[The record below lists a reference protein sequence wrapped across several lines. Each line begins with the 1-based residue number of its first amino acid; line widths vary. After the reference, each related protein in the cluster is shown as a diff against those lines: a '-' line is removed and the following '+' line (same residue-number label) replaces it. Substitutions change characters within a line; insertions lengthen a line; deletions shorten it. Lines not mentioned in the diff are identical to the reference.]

1 MSDYNIGNIYAE
13 LSVDTTSLE
22 VSKRKAIKELGNLRD
37 EGAKILKEA
46 GGKMTEAM
54 KIRLDEIEKNKSA
67 ILKNINE
74 LNTQIR
80 EKLNPTK
87 AILGQEIESAI
98 MAPLKAF
105 ASSSIETF
113 SQFQQSMQNTFS
125 VMGANANDMQ
135 LLEEAAKKM
144 GETTRFSA
152 SQASQALYSLGS
164 AGQSATEAVNS
175 LQGVLQLAG
184 ATGSDLAYTSETIA
198 STLSQFNLEAGKA
211 SHIADV
217 YAKAI
222 SKSQANMTKLSYSMK
237 YVGPVASG
245 LGISLETTTAALMK
259 LYNTGYGGEQAGTYL
274 KQAFQKLASGTQDL
288 KNKLQELGI
297 SYEEVNPQTRNFA
310 DIINTLKEKN
320 IGVTESIAI
329 FGETAGGAMA
339 KLIEEGGDA
348 IATMEGLLKSS
359 EGAAAEMQNIQNASF
374 ANTKAEL
381 SSAMEAVQITIGSI
395 LEPAMNGLLSGVTE
409 LLKGFNSLPVG
420 IQTFITTMATASTAI
435 VPFLTMPALITKI
448 KDAMKALNTTML
460 HNPIFIAGAVVTAV
474 ASIAY
479 SVYSQVKKSREDM
492 VREAKKGVEDIKEM
506 QRKAQEAGDKGRNI
520 QNLLRQYETL
530 KDKTNKTKEE
540 QEKYNQTLKNL
551 TNLVPNVVTGVSK
564 TGEAFIKNTGVV
576 KRAILEQLRLEKDI
590 NAQRMKAMR
599 YRAMVAKQAE
609 ERILKEQAQ
618 SAEKDKEMEDRFN
631 MFLKLSKKIENSEKN
646 GYKEHKGVWKEL
658 KAFESA
664 TGYEITTEKK
674 WNDATQGYDKVERS
688 YKDAIKAFEE
698 KQKEFLTASKEYY
711 ERVEKNAQELIEVR
725 KTQAELKDLETSN
738 KEIDKILK
746 GKTPKVIKKEKKD
759 IVATY
764 KEKREETLKKIKQ
777 EQKDKRLNI
786 DILEKEEELLMKDLS
801 ELIEMDVSQIKE
813 GVKFSSL
820 DVELQEIYN
829 RIDYIRK
836 IRNTPKTTSQP
847 TPEKKEEEPLK
858 LDFIDK
864 TELEYKE
871 KQRKLKEAL
880 FNIRE
885 LQAEIASREIKK
897 EKTESDIE
905 TITYYQNLIEDLQQK
920 AQSLSAELGQDYV
933 LLGDIDAKIAELD
946 QKDTNSFTSKF
957 KAIQNV
963 KKATIK
969 AIGEAQTAGNI
980 DEKTAEEKIKKI
992 NAVALKATVTVG
1004 AELTKTILSVGNNV
1018 TDIILGAIAKG
1029 EISLGDAFDL
1039 VSQIGG
1045 QIADMIPDP
1054 TAKAIIGAAQMGI
1067 NLIKKIVN
1075 FAENVRKENEEALKK
1090 ALDED
1095 DKKRQERAR
1104 TLAGDTAQFYTKQLA
1119 MAKKG
1124 ANSFDDI
1131 LNEMAN
1137 KTKNNALQDAIKTLG
1152 DVKTKLLKD
1161 VQVEV
1166 QKTEW
1171 YWYQDKYGTWL
1182 LSYGKHTVTEWQK
1195 AKMSVNE
1202 LIIEWKKAIEKG
1214 DGETAKK
1221 IKEALE
1227 DAQKEHFKAKGVNPD
1242 EIENLKNYMQDIEG
1256 AFVDAIKQKDF
1267 GALKDAMR
1275 EKIRDAMLAKLQQSI
1290 IFSKLTPLL
1299 QKLEKA
1305 EANQKNDVMA
1315 EIEREMEKSYKNY
1328 ETHAERFMGTLGLVS
1343 TEIEEHRKAWRGL
1356 KSAITEALSSSLGE
1370 AAYNADWDS
1379 FKKAFASEMKKAII
1393 SSTVANAGFKTKI
1406 DNIIK
1411 DIMKDGKITADEVN
1425 NSIDELQSY
1434 FDQLEGKLEP
1444 LAKITKALEGGVD
1457 VKSEHAG
1464 TIIQQLSGA
1473 DRDFFAEEFRKNF
1486 TTMGDSFKSAMIDLK
1501 EIHQAK
1507 IIVEMATLTVH
1518 DIYINAGSVADLKT
1532 LIAEMIE
1539 EARRAG

>member
-13 LSVDTTSLE
+13 LSMDTTNLE
-22 VSKRKAIKELGNLRD
+22 ASKRKAIKELGKLRD
-37 EGAKILKEA
+37 EGNKILKEA

-54 KIRLDEIEKNKSA
+54 KIRLDEIKKNKNA
-67 ILKNINE
+67 VLKNLDE
-74 LNTQIR
+74 LNTKIR
-80 EKLNPTK
+80 EKINPDK
-87 AILGQEIESAI
+87 AILGQQIESAI

-105 ASSSIETF
+105 ASSSVETF

-125 VMGANANDMQ
+125 VMGASANDMQ

-274 KQAFQKLASGTQDL
+274 KQAFQKLASGTNDL
-288 KNKLQELGI
+288 KTKLQELGI

-339 KLIEEGGDA
+339 KLIEEGGDT

-420 IQTFITTMATASTAI
+420 VQTFITTMATASTAI

-448 KDAMKALNTTML
+448 DGAMKMLNATML

-492 VREAKKGVEDIKEM
+492 VREATKGVEDIKEM

-551 TNLVPNVVTGVSK
+551 TTLVPNVVTGVSK
-564 TGEAFIKNTGVV
+564 TGEAFIKNIEKIKQASRDQLQLEADLNTQSL
-576 KRAILEQLRLEKDI
+576 AIARQRLA
-590 NAQRMKAMR
+590 NAQTVQNLM
-599 YRAMVAKQAE
+599 
-609 ERILKEQAQ
+609 
-618 SAEKDKEMEDRFN
+618 SD
-631 MFLKLSKKIENSEKN
+631 KIEKVK
-646 GYKEHKGVWKEL
+646 KERKMYGAYIKE
-658 KAFESA
+658 
-664 TGYEITTEKK
+664 
-674 WNDATQGYDKVERS
+674 
-688 YKDAIKAFEE
+688 
-698 KQKEFLTASKEYY
+698 
-711 ERVEKNAQELIEVR
+711 AQELAIKV
-725 KTQAELKDLETSN
+725 AEAKAKGDDAV
-738 KEIDKILK
+738 DKILK
-746 GKTPKVIKKEKKD
+746 DKFDDKKYDWNMQQEVENTPKERYQKYEEYVNRWLNLNKKILKDEEEILKIQLEVQKTENEVKELLAKDNVLTDVLKGSQEVEKPKRSKNEIISEMLGKDGTIKKAIEQAKKEASKYAENLDEVEEEMKIIQQRLKEIYEIKGEDLIEGEAFNEKDAEPLLARYRQLKAIKNAKTTFKKEKP
-759 IVATY
+759 
-764 KEKREETLKKIKQ
+764 E
-777 EQKDKRLNI
+777 
-786 DILEKEEELLMKDLS
+786 
-801 ELIEMDVSQIKE
+801 
-813 GVKFSSL
+813 
-820 DVELQEIYN
+820 
-829 RIDYIRK
+829 
-836 IRNTPKTTSQP
+836 
-847 TPEKKEEEPLK
+847 EKKEEDNDDSETLNYLQKKRNEYEKKKEELYEVLK
-858 LDFIDK
+858 NLHDAQAKLEELKTKEDK
-864 TELEYKE
+864 TNIEKE
-871 KQRKLKEAL
+871 EVNFFQNTIESLQG
-880 FNIRE
+880 NI
-885 LQAEIASREIKK
+885 K
-897 EKTESDIE
+897 
-905 TITYYQNLIEDLQQK
+905 
-920 AQSLSAELGQDYV
+920 SLGEELGKDFV
-933 LLGDIDAKIAELD
+933 FAKDIDLKIGELD

-957 KAIQNV
+957 KAIR
-963 KKATIK
+963 KAKEDTIK
-969 AIGEAQTAGNI
+969 AINNAQSAGTI
-980 DEKTAEEKIKKI
+980 DEKVAQDKIKKI

-1029 EISLGDAFDL
+1029 EISLGGALDL

-1054 TAKAIIGAAQMGI
+1054 TAKAIVGAAQMGI
-1067 NLIKKIVN
+1067 DLIKKIVN

-1166 QKTEW
+1166 EKTEW

-1182 LSYGKHTVTEWQK
+1182 QWYGKHTVTEWQK

-1214 DGETAKK
+1214 DSETAKK

-1356 KSAITEALSSSLGE
+1356 KDAITEALSSSLGE

-1539 EARRAG
+1539 EARRVG

>member
-13 LSVDTTSLE
+13 LSMDTTNLE
-22 VSKRKAIKELGNLRD
+22 ASKRKAIKELGNLRD
-37 EGAKILKEA
+37 EGDKILKEA

-67 ILKNINE
+67 VLQKLDEIN
-74 LNTQIR
+74 TKIR
-80 EKLNPTK
+80 EKLNPEK
-87 AILGQEIESAI
+87 AILGQQIESAI

-288 KNKLQELGI
+288 RNKLQELGI

-381 SSAMEAVQITIGSI
+381 SSAMEAVQITIGNI
-395 LEPAMNGLLSGVTE
+395 LAPAMNGLVSGVTE

-420 IQTFITTMATASTAI
+420 IQTFITTMAIASTAI

-448 KDAMKALNTTML
+448 QKAMKMLNTTML

-540 QEKYNQTLKNL
+540 QEKYNETLKNL
-551 TNLVPNVVTGVSK
+551 TELVPGVVTGVTE
-564 TGEAFIKNTGVV
+564 TGEAYIKNIEKIKQASREQLLLEQKQIELKETMMS
-576 KRAILEQLRLEKDI
+576 KRAIFANATIAYADEEIEKTNIKLDKYAQKAREASLKIEGYRLMKEQGEEALAEWLKNITIDGQSVHKVKGGLVHSSLEQDKEMFFRLLGDFQKEFQPLLDEKDRLEKLKDD
-590 NAQRMKAMR
+590 AQKTLDELNELTNMKNVITEKLTETEAIPTTSSPPTDATKKQVENNQKTRKVTLASELQYTDEFYNEMLALAKEYGKNENEIVEEYKNKR
-599 YRAMVAKQAE
+599 LEILEKYKKKEGESASVYKKDDAVDFENPTGKEKAKQSITIKE
-609 ERILKEQAQ
+609 EIEKTSKMGVEEVLSFLDKLKKEQ
-618 SAEKDKEMEDRFN
+618 
-631 MFLKLSKKIENSEKN
+631 
-646 GYKEHKGVWKEL
+646 
-658 KAFESA
+658 
-664 TGYEITTEKK
+664 
-674 WNDATQGYDKVERS
+674 DA
-688 YKDAIKAFEE
+688 
-698 KQKEFLTASKEYY
+698 KQKELTEVLTNIKSLQDELAKLNAIE
-711 ERVEKNAQELIEVR
+711 EK
-725 KTQAELKDLETSN
+725 S
-738 KEIDKILK
+738 
-746 GKTPKVIKKEKKD
+746 
-759 IVATY
+759 
-764 KEKREETLKKIKQ
+764 EE
-777 EQKDKRLNI
+777 
-786 DILEKEEELLMKDLS
+786 
-801 ELIEMDVSQIKE
+801 DVQTV
-813 GVKFSSL
+813 GV
-820 DVELQEIYN
+820 
-829 RIDYIRK
+829 
-836 IRNTPKTTSQP
+836 
-847 TPEKKEEEPLK
+847 
-858 LDFIDK
+858 
-864 TELEYKE
+864 
-871 KQRKLKEAL
+871 
-880 FNIRE
+880 
-885 LQAEIASREIKK
+885 
-897 EKTESDIE
+897 
-905 TITYYQNLIEDLQQK
+905 YQNALDSLQQK
-920 AQSLSAELGQDYV
+920 AQSLSNELGQDYV

-957 KAIQNV
+957 KAIQDV

-969 AIGEAQTAGNI
+969 AIGDAQTAGNI
-980 DEKTAEEKIKKI
+980 DEKTAEGKIKKI
-992 NAVALKATVTVG
+992 NAVALKATATVG
-1004 AELTKTILSVGNNV
+1004 AELTKTIFSIGNNV

-1029 EISLGDAFDL
+1029 EISLGDALDL

-1067 NLIKKIVN
+1067 DLIKKIVN

-1166 QKTEW
+1166 EKTEW

-1182 LSYGKHTVTEWQK
+1182 LRYGKHTVTEWQK

-1214 DGETAKK
+1214 DTETAKK

-1343 TEIEEHRKAWRGL
+1343 TELEQHRKTWRGL
-1356 KSAITEALSSSLGE
+1356 KDSITEALSSSLGD
-1370 AAYNADWDS
+1370 AAYNADWAS

-1393 SSTVANAGFKTKI
+1393 SATVANAGFKTKI

>member
-37 EGAKILKEA
+37 EGDKILKEA

-54 KIRLDEIEKNKSA
+54 KIRLDEIEKNKRA
-67 ILKNINE
+67 VLQNLDE
-74 LNTQIR
+74 LNTKIR
-80 EKLNPTK
+80 EKLNPAK
-87 AILGQEIESAI
+87 AMLGQEIESAI

-211 SHIADV
+211 GHIADV

-274 KQAFQKLASGTQDL
+274 KQAFQKLASGTNDL
-288 KNKLQELGI
+288 KTKLQELGI

-381 SSAMEAVQITIGSI
+381 SSAMEAVQITIGSV
-395 LEPAMNGLLSGVTE
+395 LEPAMNGLLTGVTN

-448 KDAMKALNTTML
+448 KDAMKMLNTTML

-492 VREAKKGVEDIKEM
+492 VREATKGVEDIKEM

-551 TNLVPNVVTGVSK
+551 TNLVPDVVTEINE
-564 TGEAFIKNTGVV
+564 TGEAYIKNIEKIKLASKEQLLLEQKQIELKETMMS
-576 KRAILEQLRLEKDI
+576 KRAIFANATIAYADEEIEKTNIKLDKYAQKAREASLKIEGYRLMKEQGEEALAEWLKNITIDGQSVHKVKGGLVHSSLEQDKEMFFRLLGDFQKEFQPLLDEKDRLEKLKDD
-590 NAQRMKAMR
+590 AQKTLDELNELTNMKNVITEKLTETEAIPTTSSPPIDATKKQVENNQKTRKITLASELQYTDEFYNEMLALAKEYGKNENEIVEEYKNKR
-599 YRAMVAKQAE
+599 LEILEKYKKKEGESASVYKKDDAVDFENPTGKEKAKQSITIKE
-609 ERILKEQAQ
+609 EIEKTSKMGVEEVLSFLDKLKKEQ
-618 SAEKDKEMEDRFN
+618 
-631 MFLKLSKKIENSEKN
+631 
-646 GYKEHKGVWKEL
+646 
-658 KAFESA
+658 
-664 TGYEITTEKK
+664 
-674 WNDATQGYDKVERS
+674 DA
-688 YKDAIKAFEE
+688 
-698 KQKEFLTASKEYY
+698 KQKELTEVLTNIKSLQDELAKLNAIE
-711 ERVEKNAQELIEVR
+711 EK
-725 KTQAELKDLETSN
+725 S
-738 KEIDKILK
+738 
-746 GKTPKVIKKEKKD
+746 
-759 IVATY
+759 
-764 KEKREETLKKIKQ
+764 EE
-777 EQKDKRLNI
+777 
-786 DILEKEEELLMKDLS
+786 
-801 ELIEMDVSQIKE
+801 DVQTI
-813 GVKFSSL
+813 GV
-820 DVELQEIYN
+820 
-829 RIDYIRK
+829 
-836 IRNTPKTTSQP
+836 
-847 TPEKKEEEPLK
+847 
-858 LDFIDK
+858 
-864 TELEYKE
+864 
-871 KQRKLKEAL
+871 
-880 FNIRE
+880 
-885 LQAEIASREIKK
+885 
-897 EKTESDIE
+897 
-905 TITYYQNLIEDLQQK
+905 YQNALDSLQQK

-946 QKDTNSFTSKF
+946 KQDTNSFTSKF

-1004 AELTKTILSVGNNV
+1004 AELTKTIFSIGNNV

-1166 QKTEW
+1166 EKTEW

-1182 LSYGKHTVTEWQK
+1182 LRYGKHTVTEWQK

-1214 DGETAKK
+1214 DSETAKK

-1299 QKLEKA
+1299 QKLEKV

-1356 KSAITEALSSSLGE
+1356 KESIKEALSSSLGE

-1393 SSTVANAGFKTKI
+1393 SATVANAGFKTKI

>member
-13 LSVDTTSLE
+13 LSMDITRLE
-22 VSKRKAIKELGNLRD
+22 DSKRKAIEELGKLRD
-37 EGAKILKEA
+37 EGDKILKEA

-67 ILKNINE
+67 VLQKLDE
-74 LNTQIR
+74 LNTKIR
-80 EKLNPTK
+80 EKINSEK
-87 AILGQEIESAI
+87 AILGQQIESAI

-310 DIINTLKEKN
+310 DIINTLKAKN

-420 IQTFITTMATASTAI
+420 IQTFITTMAIASTAI

-448 KDAMKALNTTML
+448 EEAMKLLNATML

-540 QEKYNQTLKNL
+540 QEKYNETLKNL
-551 TNLVPNVVTGVSK
+551 TELVPGVVTEINE
-564 TGEAFIKNTGVV
+564 TGEAYIKNIEKIKLASKEQLLLEQKQIELKETMMS
-576 KRAILEQLRLEKDI
+576 KRAIFANATIAYADEEIEKTNIKLDKYAQKAREASLKIEGYRLMKEQGEEALAVWLKNITIDGQSVHKVKGGLVHSSLEQDKEMFFRLLGDFQKEFQPLLDEKDRLEKLKDD
-590 NAQRMKAMR
+590 AQKTLDELNELTNMKNVITEKLTETEAIPTTSSPPTDATKKQVENNQKTRKITLASELQYTDEFYNEMLALAKEYGKNENEIVEEYKNKR
-599 YRAMVAKQAE
+599 LEILEKYKKKEGESASVYKKDDAVDFENPTGKEKAKQSITIKE
-609 ERILKEQAQ
+609 EIEKTSKMGVEEVLSFLDKLKKEQ
-618 SAEKDKEMEDRFN
+618 
-631 MFLKLSKKIENSEKN
+631 
-646 GYKEHKGVWKEL
+646 
-658 KAFESA
+658 
-664 TGYEITTEKK
+664 
-674 WNDATQGYDKVERS
+674 DA
-688 YKDAIKAFEE
+688 
-698 KQKEFLTASKEYY
+698 KQKELTEVLTNIKSLQDELAKLNAIE
-711 ERVEKNAQELIEVR
+711 EK
-725 KTQAELKDLETSN
+725 S
-738 KEIDKILK
+738 
-746 GKTPKVIKKEKKD
+746 
-759 IVATY
+759 
-764 KEKREETLKKIKQ
+764 EE
-777 EQKDKRLNI
+777 
-786 DILEKEEELLMKDLS
+786 
-801 ELIEMDVSQIKE
+801 DVQTV
-813 GVKFSSL
+813 GV
-820 DVELQEIYN
+820 
-829 RIDYIRK
+829 
-836 IRNTPKTTSQP
+836 
-847 TPEKKEEEPLK
+847 
-858 LDFIDK
+858 
-864 TELEYKE
+864 
-871 KQRKLKEAL
+871 
-880 FNIRE
+880 
-885 LQAEIASREIKK
+885 
-897 EKTESDIE
+897 
-905 TITYYQNLIEDLQQK
+905 YQNALDSLQQK

-946 QKDTNSFTSKF
+946 KQDTNSFTSKF

-992 NAVALKATVTVG
+992 NAVALKATATVG
-1004 AELTKTILSVGNNV
+1004 AELTKTIFSIGNNV

-1067 NLIKKIVN
+1067 DLIKKIVN

-1166 QKTEW
+1166 EKTEW

-1182 LSYGKHTVTEWQK
+1182 LRYGKHTVTEWQK

-1214 DGETAKK
+1214 DSETAKK

-1343 TEIEEHRKAWRGL
+1343 TEIEEHRKAWRGV
-1356 KSAITEALSSSLGE
+1356 KDSITEALSSSLGD
-1370 AAYNADWDS
+1370 AAYNADWAS

-1393 SSTVANAGFKTKI
+1393 SATVANAGFKTKI

-1539 EARRAG
+1539 KARRAG

>member
-13 LSVDTTSLE
+13 LSMDTTNLE
-22 VSKRKAIKELGNLRD
+22 ASKRKAIEELGKLRD
-37 EGAKILKEA
+37 EGDKILKEA

-67 ILKNINE
+67 VLQKLDEIN
-74 LNTQIR
+74 TKIR
-80 EKLNPTK
+80 EKLNPEK
-87 AILGQEIESAI
+87 AILGQQIESAI

-288 KNKLQELGI
+288 RNKLQELGI

-395 LEPAMNGLLSGVTE
+395 LEPAMNGLVSGVTE

-420 IQTFITTMATASTAI
+420 IQTFITTMAIASTAI

-448 KDAMKALNTTML
+448 EEAMKLLNATML

-479 SVYSQVKKSREDM
+479 SVYSQVKKNREDM
-492 VREAKKGVEDIKEM
+492 VKEATKGVEDIKEM

-540 QEKYNQTLKNL
+540 QEKYNETLKNL
-551 TNLVPNVVTGVSK
+551 TNLVPDVVTEINE
-564 TGEAFIKNTGVV
+564 TGEAYIKNIEKIKQASAEQLLLEQQQIALKESMMQ
-576 KRAILEQLRLEKDI
+576 KRAIFANATIAYADEEIEKTNIKLDKYAQKAREASLKIEGYRLMKEQGEEALAEWLKNITIGGQSVHKVKGGLVHSSLEQDKEMFFRLLGDFQKEFQPLLDEKDRLEKLKDD
-590 NAQRMKAMR
+590 AQKTLDELNELTNMKNVITEKLTETEAIPTTSSPPTDATKKQVENNQKTRKITLASELQYTDEFYNEMLALAKEYGKNENEIVEEYKNKR
-599 YRAMVAKQAE
+599 LEILEKYKKKEGESASVYKKDDAVDFENPTGKEKAKQSITIKE
-609 ERILKEQAQ
+609 EIEKTSKMGVEEVLSFLDKLKKEQ
-618 SAEKDKEMEDRFN
+618 
-631 MFLKLSKKIENSEKN
+631 
-646 GYKEHKGVWKEL
+646 
-658 KAFESA
+658 
-664 TGYEITTEKK
+664 
-674 WNDATQGYDKVERS
+674 DA
-688 YKDAIKAFEE
+688 
-698 KQKEFLTASKEYY
+698 KQKELTEVLTNIKSLQDELAKLNAIE
-711 ERVEKNAQELIEVR
+711 EK
-725 KTQAELKDLETSN
+725 S
-738 KEIDKILK
+738 
-746 GKTPKVIKKEKKD
+746 
-759 IVATY
+759 
-764 KEKREETLKKIKQ
+764 EE
-777 EQKDKRLNI
+777 
-786 DILEKEEELLMKDLS
+786 
-801 ELIEMDVSQIKE
+801 DVQTV
-813 GVKFSSL
+813 GV
-820 DVELQEIYN
+820 
-829 RIDYIRK
+829 
-836 IRNTPKTTSQP
+836 
-847 TPEKKEEEPLK
+847 
-858 LDFIDK
+858 
-864 TELEYKE
+864 
-871 KQRKLKEAL
+871 
-880 FNIRE
+880 
-885 LQAEIASREIKK
+885 
-897 EKTESDIE
+897 
-905 TITYYQNLIEDLQQK
+905 YQNALDSLQQK

-946 QKDTNSFTSKF
+946 KQDTDSFTSKF

-969 AIGEAQTAGNI
+969 AIGDAQTAGNI

-1018 TDIILGAIAKG
+1018 TDIILNAIEKG
-1029 EISLGDAFDL
+1029 TLSLADGL
-1039 VSQIGG
+1039 NMVVQIAG

-1054 TAKAIIGAAQMGI
+1054 MTKAIIGAAQMGVT
-1067 NLIKKIVN
+1067 LISKFVN
-1075 FAENVRKENEEALKK
+1075 YIDNK
-1090 ALDED
+1090 AN
-1095 DKKRQERAR
+1095 KFNAERAKAR
-1104 TLAGDTAQFYTKQLA
+1104 EDEEKRSQDEANRRAGNTASRIAKQTNAVKQGFINYDKMMNDLSVRLQQNHINDVLQKMGEKKSLASETRWDTRIIEEGWFFGLGKKVPVGWERYHYEYQFT
-1119 MAKKG
+1119 M
-1124 ANSFDDI
+1124 
-1131 LNEMAN
+1131 
-1137 KTKNNALQDAIKTLG
+1137 
-1152 DVKTKLLKD
+1152 
-1161 VQVEV
+1161 
-1166 QKTEW
+1166 
-1171 YWYQDKYGTWL
+1171 
-1182 LSYGKHTVTEWQK
+1182 
-1195 AKMSVNE
+1195 NE
-1202 LIIEWKKAIEKG
+1202 L
-1214 DGETAKK
+1214 AKK
-1221 IKEALE
+1221 IQEAHKKGDTQLE
-1227 DAQKEHFKAKGVNPD
+1227 NKLKNLYKKS
-1242 EIENLKNYMQDIEG
+1242 IEKNLKAAGINTEELNGFHNYLQGLENV
-1256 AFVDAIKQKDF
+1256 FVDAVRNKDF
-1267 GALKDAMR
+1267 ARLRDAMK
-1275 EKIRDAMLAKLQQSI
+1275 EKIREAMWAKLQESI
-1290 IFSKLTPLL
+1290 ILSRLKPLFME
-1299 QKLEKA
+1299 LEKA
-1305 EANQKNDVMA
+1305 GFQEKEKVIDKIMKEGEDIAKELENYSQKVFG
-1315 EIEREMEKSYKNY
+1315 E
-1328 ETHAERFMGTLGLVS
+1328 LGGVP
-1343 TEIEEHRKAWRGL
+1343 TELEQHRKAWRGL
-1356 KSAITEALSSSLGE
+1356 KDSIKEALSSSLGD
-1370 AAYNADWDS
+1370 AAYNADWAS

>member
-13 LSVDTTSLE
+13 LSMDITRLE
-22 VSKRKAIKELGNLRD
+22 DSKRKAIEELGKLRD
-37 EGAKILKEA
+37 EGDKILKEA

-67 ILKNINE
+67 VLQKLDE
-74 LNTQIR
+74 LNTKIR
-80 EKLNPTK
+80 EKINSEK
-87 AILGQEIESAI
+87 AILGQQIESAI

-420 IQTFITTMATASTAI
+420 IQTFITTMAIASTAI

-448 KDAMKALNTTML
+448 EEAMKLLNATML

-551 TNLVPNVVTGVSK
+551 TNLVPDVVTGVSK

-590 NAQRMKAMR
+590 NIQRIKAMT
-599 YRAMVAKQAE
+599 YRAMVAKE
-609 ERILKEQAQ
+609 VEKKILEEQAQ
-618 SAEKDKEMEDRFN
+618 SAEKDKEIEDRFN
-631 MFLKLSKKIENSEKN
+631 SFLKLSERIEDSKKN
-646 GYKEHKGVWKEL
+646 GYKVNKKVWTEL
-658 KAFESA
+658 KKFETA

-674 WNDATQGYDKVERS
+674 WNDATQGYDTIERS
-688 YKDAIKAFEE
+688 YTEAIKVFEE
-698 KQKEFLTASKEYY
+698 KQKEFLTASKDYY
-711 ERVEKNAQELIEVR
+711 ERKEKNAQELIEVR
-725 KTQAELKDLETSN
+725 KTQAELKDLETAN
-738 KEIDKILK
+738 KEIDKMLK
-746 GKTPKVIKKEKKD
+746 GETPKVIKREKKD
-759 IVATY
+759 IVAMY
-764 KEKREETLKKIKQ
+764 KEKREDTLKKIKQ
-777 EQKDKRLNI
+777 EQIDKRLDI
-786 DILEKEEELLMKDLS
+786 DILEKEEELLKKDLS

-820 DVELQEIYN
+820 DAELQEIYN

-836 IRNTPKTTSQP
+836 KKNTPKTTSQP

-871 KQRKLKEAL
+871 KQRKLKETL

-897 EKTESDIE
+897 EKTENDIK
-905 TITYYQNLIEDLQQK
+905 TITHYQNLIENLQQK
-920 AQSLSAELGQDYV
+920 AQSLSNELGQDYV

-957 KAIQNV
+957 KAIQDV

-992 NAVALKATVTVG
+992 NAVALKVTATVG

-1018 TDIILGAIAKG
+1018 TDIILNAIEKG
-1029 EISLGDAFDL
+1029 TLSLADGL
-1039 VSQIGG
+1039 NMVVQIAG

-1054 TAKAIIGAAQMGI
+1054 MTKAIIGAAQMGVT
-1067 NLIKKIVN
+1067 LISKFVN
-1075 FAENVRKENEEALKK
+1075 YIDNK
-1090 ALDED
+1090 AN
-1095 DKKRQERAR
+1095 KFNAERAKAR
-1104 TLAGDTAQFYTKQLA
+1104 EDEEKRSQDEANRRAGDTASRIAKQTNAVKQGFINYDKMMNDMSVRLQQNHINDVLQKMGEKKSLASETRWDTRIIEEGWFFGLGKKVPVGWERYHYEYQFTMNELA
-1119 MAKKG
+1119 EKIQEAHKKG
-1124 ANSFDDI
+1124 DTQ
-1131 LNEMAN
+1131 LEN
-1137 KTKNNALQDAIKTLG
+1137 KLKNL
-1152 DVKTKLLKD
+1152 
-1161 VQVEV
+1161 
-1166 QKTEW
+1166 
-1171 YWYQDKYGTWL
+1171 Y
-1182 LSYGKHTVTEWQK
+1182 
-1195 AKMSVNE
+1195 
-1202 LIIEWKKAIEKG
+1202 KKSIEK
-1214 DGETAKK
+1214 
-1221 IKEALE
+1221 
-1227 DAQKEHFKAKGVNPD
+1227 
-1242 EIENLKNYMQDIEG
+1242 NLKAAGINTEELNGFHNYLQGLENV
-1256 AFVDAIKQKDF
+1256 FVDAVRNKDF
-1267 GALKDAMR
+1267 ARLRDAMK
-1275 EKIRDAMLAKLQQSI
+1275 EKIREAMWAKLQESI
-1290 IFSKLTPLL
+1290 ILSRLKPLFME
-1299 QKLEKA
+1299 LEKA
-1305 EANQKNDVMA
+1305 GFQEKEKVIDKIMKEGEDIAKELENYSQKVFG
-1315 EIEREMEKSYKNY
+1315 E
-1328 ETHAERFMGTLGLVS
+1328 LGGVP
-1343 TEIEEHRKAWRGL
+1343 TELEQHRKAWRGL
-1356 KSAITEALSSSLGE
+1356 KDSITEALSSSLGD
-1370 AAYNADWDS
+1370 AAYNADWAS

-1393 SSTVANAGFKTKI
+1393 SATVANAGFKTKI

-1486 TTMGDSFKSAMIDLK
+1486 TTIGDSFKSAMIDLK

>member
-13 LSVDTTSLE
+13 LSMDTTNLE
-22 VSKRKAIKELGNLRD
+22 ASKRKAIKELGNLRD
-37 EGAKILKEA
+37 EGDKILKEA

-67 ILKNINE
+67 VLQKLDEIN
-74 LNTQIR
+74 TKIR
-80 EKLNPTK
+80 EKLNPEK
-87 AILGQEIESAI
+87 AILGQQIESAI

-105 ASSSIETF
+105 ASASIETF

-395 LEPAMNGLLSGVTE
+395 LEPAMNGLVSGVTE

-420 IQTFITTMATASTAI
+420 IQTFITTMAIASTAI

-448 KDAMKALNTTML
+448 EGAMKVLNATML

-540 QEKYNQTLKNL
+540 QEKYNETLKNL
-551 TNLVPNVVTGVSK
+551 TELVPGVVTGVTE
-564 TGEAFIKNTGVV
+564 TGEAYIKNIE
-576 KRAILEQLRLEKDI
+576 KIKQASREQLQLEANLNTQSLTI
-590 NAQRMKAMR
+590 
-599 YRAMVAKQAE
+599 AKQRLANA
-609 ERILKEQAQ
+609 KTVQ
-618 SAEKDKEMEDRFN
+618 SLMSN
-631 MFLKLSKKIENSEKN
+631 KIEEIK
-646 GYKEHKGVWKEL
+646 KERKMYGKH
-658 KAFESA
+658 
-664 TGYEITTEKK
+664 I
-674 WNDATQGYDKVERS
+674 
-688 YKDAIKAFEE
+688 EE
-698 KQKEFLTASKEYY
+698 
-711 ERVEKNAQELIEVR
+711 AQELAIKV
-725 KTQAELKDLETSN
+725 AEAKAKGEDAV
-738 KEIDKILK
+738 DKILK
-746 GKTPKVIKKEKKD
+746 DKFGDKKYDWNMQQEVESTPKERYQKYEEYVNRWLDMNKKILKDEEEVLKIQIEVQKTENEVKELLAKDNVLDKALKESQKVEKPKRSKNKIISEMLGKDGTIKKAIEQAKKEASKYAKNLDEVEEEMKIIQQRLKEIYEIKGEDLIEGEAFNEKD
-759 IVATY
+759 AEPLLARY
-764 KEKREETLKKIKQ
+764 RQLEAIKNA
-777 EQKDKRLNI
+777 KTTFK
-786 DILEKEEELLMKDLS
+786 KEE
-801 ELIEMDVSQIKE
+801 
-813 GVKFSSL
+813 
-820 DVELQEIYN
+820 
-829 RIDYIRK
+829 
-836 IRNTPKTTSQP
+836 PK
-847 TPEKKEEEPLK
+847 EKKEEDDRETLNYLQKKRNEYEKKKEELYEVLK
-858 LDFIDK
+858 NLHDAQTKLEELKKKEDKTNIDK
-864 TELEYKE
+864 EEITFFQNTIESLQGNIKSLGEELGKDFVFAKDIDLKIGELE
-871 KQRKLKEAL
+871 A
-880 FNIRE
+880 
-885 LQAEIASREIKK
+885 
-897 EKTESDIE
+897 
-905 TITYYQNLIEDLQQK
+905 
-920 AQSLSAELGQDYV
+920 
-933 LLGDIDAKIAELD
+933 
-946 QKDTNSFTSKF
+946 KDTNNFKAKF
-957 KAIQNV
+957 KAIREA
-963 KKATIK
+963 KRDTIK
-969 AIGEAQTAGNI
+969 AINDAQSAGTI
-980 DEKTAEEKIKKI
+980 DEKVAQDKIKKI
-992 NAVALKATVTVG
+992 NAVALKATATVG

-1067 NLIKKIVN
+1067 DLIKKIVN

-1166 QKTEW
+1166 EKTEW

-1182 LSYGKHTVTEWQK
+1182 LRYGKHTVTEWQK

-1214 DGETAKK
+1214 DSETAKK

-1356 KSAITEALSSSLGE
+1356 KDSITEALSSSLGD
-1370 AAYNADWDS
+1370 AAYNADWAS

-1393 SSTVANAGFKTKI
+1393 SATVANAGFKTKI

>member
-37 EGAKILKEA
+37 EGDKILKEA

-54 KIRLDEIEKNKSA
+54 KIRLDEIEKNKRA
-67 ILKNINE
+67 VLQNIDE
-74 LNTQIR
+74 LNTKIR
-80 EKLNPTK
+80 EKLNPVK
-87 AILGQEIESAI
+87 AMLGQEIESAI

-105 ASSSIETF
+105 ASSSVETF

-274 KQAFQKLASGTQDL
+274 KQAFQKLASGTNDL
-288 KNKLQELGI
+288 KTKLQELGI

-395 LEPAMNGLLSGVTE
+395 LEPAMNGLLTGVAN

-448 KDAMKALNTTML
+448 KEAMKVLNTTML

-492 VREAKKGVEDIKEM
+492 VKEATKGVEDIKEM

-564 TGEAFIKNTGVV
+564 TGEAYIKNTGVI
-576 KRAILEQLRLEKDI
+576 KRAIMEQLRLEKSL
-590 NAQRMKAMR
+590 NMQKLQAMK
-599 YRAMVAKQAE
+599 YRAFIAN
-609 ERILKEQAQ
+609 EREKEILKSQAQ
-618 SAEKDKEMEDRFN
+618 TKAEDEAMEAKLDDLYKTTQKLETAKKYNYKKNIKNELTAFQNKHKDAEILYKTVWDEG
-631 MFLKLSKKIENSEKN
+631 SQGYIKKGRTLEEA
-646 GYKEHKGVWKEL
+646 L
-658 KAFESA
+658 KAFEEYQSK
-664 TGYEITTEKK
+664 IL
-674 WNDATQGYDKVERS
+674 N
-688 YKDAIKAFEE
+688 
-698 KQKEFLTASKEYY
+698 ASKKYF
-711 ERVEKNAQELIEVR
+711 ERKEKEIQELIEIR
-725 KTQAELKDLETSN
+725 KTQVELKDLKNSN
-738 KEIDKILK
+738 IEIDKILK

-813 GVKFSSL
+813 GVKFSNS
-820 DVELQEIYN
+820 DAELQEIYN
-829 RIDYIRK
+829 KIDYIRR
-836 IRNTPKTTSQP
+836 IRNTPKTTSRP

-871 KQRKLKEAL
+871 KQRELKEVL

-885 LQAEIASREIKK
+885 LQAEIASREIKT

-905 TITYYQNLIEDLQQK
+905 TITYYQNLIEGLQQK

-946 QKDTNSFTSKF
+946 KKDTNSFTSKF

-1004 AELTKTILSVGNNV
+1004 AELTKTIFSIGNNV

-1166 QKTEW
+1166 EKTEW

-1182 LSYGKHTVTEWQK
+1182 LRYGKHTVTEWQK

-1214 DGETAKK
+1214 DSETAKK

-1356 KSAITEALSSSLGE
+1356 KESIKEALSSSLGE

>member
-13 LSVDTTSLE
+13 LSMDTTSLE

-87 AILGQEIESAI
+87 AMLGQEIESAI

-105 ASSSIETF
+105 ASSSVETF

-274 KQAFQKLASGTQDL
+274 KQAFQKLASGTNDL
-288 KNKLQELGI
+288 KTKLQELGI

-381 SSAMEAVQITIGSI
+381 SSAMEAVQITIGSV
-395 LEPAMNGLLSGVTE
+395 LEPAMNGLLTGVAN

-448 KDAMKALNTTML
+448 KDAMKMLNTTML

-492 VREAKKGVEDIKEM
+492 VKEATKGVEDIKEM

-551 TNLVPNVVTGVSK
+551 TELVPGVVTGVTE
-564 TGEAFIKNTGVV
+564 TGEAYIKNIEKIKLASKEQLLLEQKQIELKETMMS
-576 KRAILEQLRLEKDI
+576 KRAIFANATIAYADEEIEKTNIKLDKYAQKAREASLKIEGYRLMKEQGEEALAEWLKNITIDGQSVHKVKGGLVHSSLEQDKEMFFRLLGDFQKEFQPLLDEKDRLEKLKDD
-590 NAQRMKAMR
+590 AQKTLDELNELTNMKNVITEKLTETEAIPTTSPPPTDATKKQVENNQKTRKITLASELQYTDEFYNEMLALAKEYGKNENEIVEEYKNKR
-599 YRAMVAKQAE
+599 LEILEKYKKKEGESASVYKKDDAVDFENPTGKEKAKQSITIKE
-609 ERILKEQAQ
+609 EIEKTSKMGVEEVLSFLDKLKKEQ
-618 SAEKDKEMEDRFN
+618 
-631 MFLKLSKKIENSEKN
+631 
-646 GYKEHKGVWKEL
+646 
-658 KAFESA
+658 
-664 TGYEITTEKK
+664 
-674 WNDATQGYDKVERS
+674 DA
-688 YKDAIKAFEE
+688 
-698 KQKEFLTASKEYY
+698 KQKELTEVLTNIKSLQDELAKLNAIE
-711 ERVEKNAQELIEVR
+711 EK
-725 KTQAELKDLETSN
+725 S
-738 KEIDKILK
+738 
-746 GKTPKVIKKEKKD
+746 
-759 IVATY
+759 
-764 KEKREETLKKIKQ
+764 EE
-777 EQKDKRLNI
+777 
-786 DILEKEEELLMKDLS
+786 
-801 ELIEMDVSQIKE
+801 DVQTV
-813 GVKFSSL
+813 GV
-820 DVELQEIYN
+820 
-829 RIDYIRK
+829 
-836 IRNTPKTTSQP
+836 
-847 TPEKKEEEPLK
+847 
-858 LDFIDK
+858 
-864 TELEYKE
+864 
-871 KQRKLKEAL
+871 
-880 FNIRE
+880 
-885 LQAEIASREIKK
+885 
-897 EKTESDIE
+897 
-905 TITYYQNLIEDLQQK
+905 YQNALDSLQQK

-946 QKDTNSFTSKF
+946 KQDTNSFTSKF

-1004 AELTKTILSVGNNV
+1004 AELTKTIFSIGNNV

-1166 QKTEW
+1166 EKTEW

-1182 LSYGKHTVTEWQK
+1182 LRYGKHTVTEWQK

-1214 DGETAKK
+1214 DSETAKK

-1299 QKLEKA
+1299 QKLEKV

-1343 TEIEEHRKAWRGL
+1343 TELEEHRKAWREL
-1356 KSAITEALSSSLGE
+1356 KNAITEALSSSLGE
-1370 AAYNADWDS
+1370 AAYNANWDS

>member
-13 LSVDTTSLE
+13 LSMDITRLE
-22 VSKRKAIKELGNLRD
+22 DSKRKAIEELGKLRD
-37 EGAKILKEA
+37 EGDKILKEA

-67 ILKNINE
+67 VLQKLDE
-74 LNTQIR
+74 LNTKIR
-80 EKLNPTK
+80 EKINSEK
-87 AILGQEIESAI
+87 AILGQQIESAI

-310 DIINTLKEKN
+310 DIINTLKAKN

-420 IQTFITTMATASTAI
+420 IQTFITTMAIASTAI

-448 KDAMKALNTTML
+448 EEAMKLLNATML

-540 QEKYNQTLKNL
+540 QEKYNETLKNL
-551 TNLVPNVVTGVSK
+551 TELVPGVVTEINE
-564 TGEAFIKNTGVV
+564 TGEAYIKNIEKIKLASKEQLLLEQKQIELKETMMS
-576 KRAILEQLRLEKDI
+576 KRAIFANATIAYADEEIEKTNIKLDKYAQKAREASLKIEGYRLMKEQGEEALAEWLKNITIDGQSVHKVKGGLVHSSLEQDKEMFFRLLGDFQKEFQPLLDEKDRLEKLKDDTQKTLDEL
-590 NAQRMKAMR
+590 NELTNMKNVITEKLTETEAISTTSSPPTDATKKQVENNQKTRKITLASELQYTDEFYNEMLALAKEYGKNENEIVEEYKNKR
-599 YRAMVAKQAE
+599 LEILEKYKKKEGESASVYKKDDAVDFENPTGKEKAKQSITIKE
-609 ERILKEQAQ
+609 EIEKTSKMGVEEVLSFLDKLKKEQ
-618 SAEKDKEMEDRFN
+618 
-631 MFLKLSKKIENSEKN
+631 
-646 GYKEHKGVWKEL
+646 
-658 KAFESA
+658 
-664 TGYEITTEKK
+664 
-674 WNDATQGYDKVERS
+674 DA
-688 YKDAIKAFEE
+688 
-698 KQKEFLTASKEYY
+698 KQKELTEVLTNIKSLQDELAKLNAIE
-711 ERVEKNAQELIEVR
+711 EK
-725 KTQAELKDLETSN
+725 S
-738 KEIDKILK
+738 
-746 GKTPKVIKKEKKD
+746 
-759 IVATY
+759 
-764 KEKREETLKKIKQ
+764 EE
-777 EQKDKRLNI
+777 
-786 DILEKEEELLMKDLS
+786 
-801 ELIEMDVSQIKE
+801 DVQTV
-813 GVKFSSL
+813 GV
-820 DVELQEIYN
+820 
-829 RIDYIRK
+829 
-836 IRNTPKTTSQP
+836 
-847 TPEKKEEEPLK
+847 
-858 LDFIDK
+858 
-864 TELEYKE
+864 
-871 KQRKLKEAL
+871 
-880 FNIRE
+880 
-885 LQAEIASREIKK
+885 
-897 EKTESDIE
+897 
-905 TITYYQNLIEDLQQK
+905 YQNALDSLQQK

-946 QKDTNSFTSKF
+946 KKDTNSFTSKF

-969 AIGEAQTAGNI
+969 AIGDAQTAGNI

-1004 AELTKTILSVGNNV
+1004 AELTKTIFSIGNNV

-1029 EISLGDAFDL
+1029 EISLGDALDL

-1067 NLIKKIVN
+1067 DLIKKIVN

-1166 QKTEW
+1166 EKTEW

-1182 LSYGKHTVTEWQK
+1182 LRYGKHTVTEWQK

-1214 DGETAKK
+1214 DSETAKK

-1299 QKLEKA
+1299 QKLEKV

-1328 ETHAERFMGTLGLVS
+1328 ETHAERFMGTLGLVP
-1343 TEIEEHRKAWRGL
+1343 TELEEHRKAWRGL
-1356 KSAITEALSSSLGE
+1356 KDAIAEALSSSLGD
-1370 AAYNADWDS
+1370 AAYNADWAS

-1393 SSTVANAGFKTKI
+1393 SATVANAGFKTKI

>member
-13 LSVDTTSLE
+13 LSMDITRLE
-22 VSKRKAIKELGNLRD
+22 DSKRKAIEELGKLRD
-37 EGAKILKEA
+37 EGDKILKEA

-67 ILKNINE
+67 VLQKLDE
-74 LNTQIR
+74 LNTKIR
-80 EKLNPTK
+80 EKINSEK
-87 AILGQEIESAI
+87 AILGQQIESAI

-310 DIINTLKEKN
+310 DIINTLKAKN

-420 IQTFITTMATASTAI
+420 IQTFITTMAIASTAI

-448 KDAMKALNTTML
+448 EEAMKLLNATML

-540 QEKYNQTLKNL
+540 QEKYNETLKNL
-551 TNLVPNVVTGVSK
+551 TELVPGVVTEINE
-564 TGEAFIKNTGVV
+564 TGEAYIKNIEKIKLASKEQLLLEQKQIELKETMMS
-576 KRAILEQLRLEKDI
+576 KRAIFANATIAYADEEIEKTNIKLDKYAQKAREASLKIEGYRLMKEQGEEALAVWLKNITIDGQSVHKVKGGLVHSSLEQDKEMFFRLLGDFQKEFQPLLDEKDRLEKLKDD
-590 NAQRMKAMR
+590 AQKTLDELNELTNMKNVITEKLTETEAIPTTSSPPTDATKKQVENNQKTRKITLASELQYTDEFYNEMLALAKEYGKNENEIVEEYKNKR
-599 YRAMVAKQAE
+599 LEILEKYKKKEGESASVYKKDDAVDFENPTGKEKAKQSITIKE
-609 ERILKEQAQ
+609 EIEKTSKMGVEEVLSFLDKLKKEQ
-618 SAEKDKEMEDRFN
+618 
-631 MFLKLSKKIENSEKN
+631 
-646 GYKEHKGVWKEL
+646 
-658 KAFESA
+658 
-664 TGYEITTEKK
+664 
-674 WNDATQGYDKVERS
+674 DA
-688 YKDAIKAFEE
+688 
-698 KQKEFLTASKEYY
+698 KQKELTEVLTNIKSLQDELAKLNAIE
-711 ERVEKNAQELIEVR
+711 EK
-725 KTQAELKDLETSN
+725 S
-738 KEIDKILK
+738 
-746 GKTPKVIKKEKKD
+746 
-759 IVATY
+759 
-764 KEKREETLKKIKQ
+764 EE
-777 EQKDKRLNI
+777 
-786 DILEKEEELLMKDLS
+786 
-801 ELIEMDVSQIKE
+801 DVQTV
-813 GVKFSSL
+813 GV
-820 DVELQEIYN
+820 
-829 RIDYIRK
+829 
-836 IRNTPKTTSQP
+836 
-847 TPEKKEEEPLK
+847 
-858 LDFIDK
+858 
-864 TELEYKE
+864 
-871 KQRKLKEAL
+871 
-880 FNIRE
+880 
-885 LQAEIASREIKK
+885 
-897 EKTESDIE
+897 
-905 TITYYQNLIEDLQQK
+905 YQNALDSLQQK

-946 QKDTNSFTSKF
+946 KQDTNSFTSKF

-992 NAVALKATVTVG
+992 NAVALKATATVG
-1004 AELTKTILSVGNNV
+1004 AELTKTIFSIGNNV

-1067 NLIKKIVN
+1067 DLIKKIVN

-1166 QKTEW
+1166 EKTEW

-1182 LSYGKHTVTEWQK
+1182 LRYGKHTVTEWQK

-1214 DGETAKK
+1214 DSETAKK

-1356 KSAITEALSSSLGE
+1356 KDSITEALSSSLGD
-1370 AAYNADWDS
+1370 AAYNADWAS

-1393 SSTVANAGFKTKI
+1393 SATVANAGFKTKI

-1539 EARRAG
+1539 KARRAG

>member
-13 LSVDTTSLE
+13 LSMDTTNLE
-22 VSKRKAIKELGNLRD
+22 ASKRKAIKELGNLRD
-37 EGAKILKEA
+37 EGDKILKEA

-54 KIRLDEIEKNKSA
+54 KIRLDEIEKNKKA
-67 ILKNINE
+67 VLQNLDE
-74 LNTQIR
+74 LNTKIR
-80 EKLNPTK
+80 EKLNPEK
-87 AILGQEIESAI
+87 AILGQQIESAI

-395 LEPAMNGLLSGVTE
+395 LEPAMNGLVSGVTE

-420 IQTFITTMATASTAI
+420 IQTFITTMAIASTAI
-435 VPFLTMPALITKI
+435 VPFLTMPALISKI
-448 KDAMKALNTTML
+448 EWAMKLLNATML

-492 VREAKKGVEDIKEM
+492 VKEATKGVEDIKEM

-551 TNLVPNVVTGVSK
+551 SELVPNVVTEVGK
-564 TGEAFIKNTGVV
+564 TGEAYIKNIEKIKLASKEQLLLEQKQIELKETMMS
-576 KRAILEQLRLEKDI
+576 KRAIFANATIAYADEEIEKTNIKLDKYAQKAREASLKIEGYRFTKEQGEKALAEWLKNITIGGQSVHKVKGGLVHSSLEQDKEKFFRLLGDFQKEFQPLLDEKDRLEKLKDD
-590 NAQRMKAMR
+590 AQKTLDELNELTNMKNVITEKLTETEAIPTTSSPPTDATKKQVENNQKTRKITLASELQYTDEFYNEMLALAKEYGKNENEIVEEYKNKR
-599 YRAMVAKQAE
+599 LEILEKYKKKEGESASVYKKDDAVDFENPTGKEKAKQSITIKE
-609 ERILKEQAQ
+609 EIEKTSKMGVEEVLSFLDKLKKEQ
-618 SAEKDKEMEDRFN
+618 D
-631 MFLKLSKKIENSEKN
+631 
-646 GYKEHKGVWKEL
+646 
-658 KAFESA
+658 
-664 TGYEITTEKK
+664 
-674 WNDATQGYDKVERS
+674 
-688 YKDAIKAFEE
+688 E
-698 KQKEFLTASKEYY
+698 KQKELTEVLTNIKSLQDELAKLNAIE
-711 ERVEKNAQELIEVR
+711 EK
-725 KTQAELKDLETSN
+725 S
-738 KEIDKILK
+738 
-746 GKTPKVIKKEKKD
+746 
-759 IVATY
+759 
-764 KEKREETLKKIKQ
+764 EE
-777 EQKDKRLNI
+777 
-786 DILEKEEELLMKDLS
+786 
-801 ELIEMDVSQIKE
+801 DVQTV
-813 GVKFSSL
+813 GV
-820 DVELQEIYN
+820 
-829 RIDYIRK
+829 
-836 IRNTPKTTSQP
+836 
-847 TPEKKEEEPLK
+847 
-858 LDFIDK
+858 
-864 TELEYKE
+864 
-871 KQRKLKEAL
+871 
-880 FNIRE
+880 
-885 LQAEIASREIKK
+885 
-897 EKTESDIE
+897 
-905 TITYYQNLIEDLQQK
+905 YQNALDSLQQK

-946 QKDTNSFTSKF
+946 KQDTNSFTSKF

-969 AIGEAQTAGNI
+969 AIGDAQTAGNI

-992 NAVALKATVTVG
+992 NAVALKATATVG

-1018 TDIILGAIAKG
+1018 TDIILNAVEKG
-1029 EISLGDAFDL
+1029 TLSLADGL
-1039 VSQIGG
+1039 NMVVQIGG

-1067 NLIKKIVN
+1067 DLIKKIVN
-1075 FAENVRKENEEALKK
+1075 FAENVRKENEKALKK

-1166 QKTEW
+1166 EKTEW

-1182 LSYGKHTVTEWQK
+1182 LRYGKHTVTEWQK

-1214 DGETAKK
+1214 DSETAKK

-1356 KSAITEALSSSLGE
+1356 KDSITEALSSSLGD
-1370 AAYNADWDS
+1370 AAYNADWAS

>member
-1 MSDYNIGNIYAE
+1 
-13 LSVDTTSLE
+13 
-22 VSKRKAIKELGNLRD
+22 
-37 EGAKILKEA
+37 
-46 GGKMTEAM
+46 
-54 KIRLDEIEKNKSA
+54 
-67 ILKNINE
+67 
-74 LNTQIR
+74 
-80 EKLNPTK
+80 
-87 AILGQEIESAI
+87 
-98 MAPLKAF
+98 
-105 ASSSIETF
+105 
-113 SQFQQSMQNTFS
+113 
-125 VMGANANDMQ
+125 
-135 LLEEAAKKM
+135 
-144 GETTRFSA
+144 
-152 SQASQALYSLGS
+152 
-164 AGQSATEAVNS
+164 
-175 LQGVLQLAG
+175 
-184 ATGSDLAYTSETIA
+184 
-198 STLSQFNLEAGKA
+198 
-211 SHIADV
+211 
-217 YAKAI
+217 
-222 SKSQANMTKLSYSMK
+222 MK

-288 KNKLQELGI
+288 KTKLQELGI

-310 DIINTLKEKN
+310 DIINTLKGKN

-435 VPFLTMPALITKI
+435 VPFLTMPALIGKI
-448 KDAMKALNTTML
+448 KDAMKMLNTTML

-492 VREAKKGVEDIKEM
+492 VKEATKGVEDIKEM

-551 TNLVPNVVTGVSK
+551 TNLVPDVVTEINE
-564 TGEAFIKNTGVV
+564 TGEAYIKNIEKIKLASKEQLLLEQKQIELKETMMS
-576 KRAILEQLRLEKDI
+576 KRAIFANATIAYADEEIEKTNIKLDKYAQKAREASLKIEGYRLMKEQGEEALAEWLKNITIDGQGVHKVKGGLVHSSLEQDKEMFFRLLGDFQKEFQPLLDEKDRLEKLKDD
-590 NAQRMKAMR
+590 AQKTLDELNELTNMKNVITEKLTETEAIPTTSSPPTDATKKQVENNQKTRKITLASELQYTDEFYNEMLALAKEYGKNENEIVEEYKNKR
-599 YRAMVAKQAE
+599 LEILEKYKKKEGESASVYKKDDAVDFENPTGKEKAKQSITIKE
-609 ERILKEQAQ
+609 EIEKTSKMGVEEVLSFLDKLKKEQ
-618 SAEKDKEMEDRFN
+618 
-631 MFLKLSKKIENSEKN
+631 
-646 GYKEHKGVWKEL
+646 
-658 KAFESA
+658 
-664 TGYEITTEKK
+664 
-674 WNDATQGYDKVERS
+674 DA
-688 YKDAIKAFEE
+688 
-698 KQKEFLTASKEYY
+698 KQKELTEVLTNIKSLQDELAKLNAIE
-711 ERVEKNAQELIEVR
+711 EKSE
-725 KTQAELKDLETSN
+725 KDVQT
-738 KEIDKILK
+738 
-746 GKTPKVIKKEKKD
+746 V
-759 IVATY
+759 
-764 KEKREETLKKIKQ
+764 
-777 EQKDKRLNI
+777 
-786 DILEKEEELLMKDLS
+786 
-801 ELIEMDVSQIKE
+801 
-813 GVKFSSL
+813 GV
-820 DVELQEIYN
+820 
-829 RIDYIRK
+829 
-836 IRNTPKTTSQP
+836 
-847 TPEKKEEEPLK
+847 
-858 LDFIDK
+858 
-864 TELEYKE
+864 
-871 KQRKLKEAL
+871 
-880 FNIRE
+880 
-885 LQAEIASREIKK
+885 
-897 EKTESDIE
+897 
-905 TITYYQNLIEDLQQK
+905 YQNALDSLQQK
-920 AQSLSAELGQDYV
+920 AQSLSNELGQDYV

-946 QKDTNSFTSKF
+946 KQDTNSFTSKF

-969 AIGEAQTAGNI
+969 AIGEAQAAGNI

-992 NAVALKATVTVG
+992 NAVALKATVTVE

-1029 EISLGDAFDL
+1029 EISLEDAFYL

-1054 TAKAIIGAAQMGI
+1054 MTKAIIGAAQMGVT
-1067 NLIKKIVN
+1067 LISKFVN
-1075 FAENVRKENEEALKK
+1075 YIDNK
-1090 ALDED
+1090 AN
-1095 DKKRQERAR
+1095 KFNAERAKAR
-1104 TLAGDTAQFYTKQLA
+1104 EDEEKRSQDEANRRAGDTASRIAKQ
-1119 MAKKG
+1119 
-1124 ANSFDDI
+1124 
-1131 LNEMAN
+1131 
-1137 KTKNNALQDAIKTLG
+1137 TNA
-1152 DVKTKLLKD
+1152 VK
-1161 VQVEV
+1161 QGFIN
-1166 QKTEW
+1166 
-1171 YWYQDKYGTWL
+1171 YDKMMND
-1182 LSYGKHTVTEWQK
+1182 
-1195 AKMSVNE
+1195 MSVRLQQNQINDVLQKLGEKKSLASETRWDTRIIEEGWFFGLGKKVAVGWERYHYEYQFTMNE
-1202 LIIEWKKAIEKG
+1202 L
-1214 DGETAKK
+1214 AKK
-1221 IKEALE
+1221 IQEAHKKGDTQLE
-1227 DAQKEHFKAKGVNPD
+1227 NKLKNLYKKS
-1242 EIENLKNYMQDIEG
+1242 IEKNLKAAGINTEELNGFHNYLQGLENV
-1256 AFVDAIKQKDF
+1256 FVDAVRNKDF
-1267 GALKDAMR
+1267 ARLRDAMK
-1275 EKIRDAMLAKLQQSI
+1275 EKIREAMWAKLQESI
-1290 IFSKLTPLL
+1290 ILSRLKPLFME
-1299 QKLEKA
+1299 LEKA
-1305 EANQKNDVMA
+1305 GFQEKEKVIDKIMKEGEDIAKELENYSQKVFG
-1315 EIEREMEKSYKNY
+1315 E
-1328 ETHAERFMGTLGLVS
+1328 LGGVP
-1343 TEIEEHRKAWRGL
+1343 TELEQHRKAWRGL
-1356 KSAITEALSSSLGE
+1356 KDSIAEALSSSLGE
-1370 AAYNADWDS
+1370 AAYNADWAS

-1518 DIYINAGSVADLKT
+1518 DIYINAGSVTDLKT

>member
-37 EGAKILKEA
+37 EGDKILKEA

-54 KIRLDEIEKNKSA
+54 KIRLDEIEKNKRA
-67 ILKNINE
+67 VLQNLDE
-74 LNTQIR
+74 LNTKIR
-80 EKLNPTK
+80 EKLNPAK
-87 AILGQEIESAI
+87 AMLGQEIESAI

-297 SYEEVNPQTRNFA
+297 SYEDVNPQTRNFA

-448 KDAMKALNTTML
+448 KDAMKMLNTTML

-551 TNLVPNVVTGVSK
+551 TELVPGVVTGVTE
-564 TGEAFIKNTGVV
+564 TGEAYIKNIEKIKQASKEQLLLEQKQIELKETMMS
-576 KRAILEQLRLEKDI
+576 KRAIFANATIAYADEEIEKTNIKLDKYAQKAREASLKIEGYRLMKEQGEEALAEWLKNITIDGQSVHKVKGGLVHSSLEQDKEMFFRLLGDFQKEFQPLLDEKDRLEKLKDD
-590 NAQRMKAMR
+590 AQKTLDELNELTNMKNVITEKLTETEAIPTTSSPPTDATKKQVENNQKTRKITLASELQYTDEFYNEMLALAKEYGKNENEIVEEYKNKR
-599 YRAMVAKQAE
+599 LEILEKYKKKEGESASVYKKDDAVDFENPTGKEKAKQSITIKE
-609 ERILKEQAQ
+609 EIEKTSKMGVEEVLSFLDKLKKEQ
-618 SAEKDKEMEDRFN
+618 
-631 MFLKLSKKIENSEKN
+631 
-646 GYKEHKGVWKEL
+646 
-658 KAFESA
+658 
-664 TGYEITTEKK
+664 
-674 WNDATQGYDKVERS
+674 DA
-688 YKDAIKAFEE
+688 
-698 KQKEFLTASKEYY
+698 KQKELTEVLTNIKSLQDELAKLNAIE
-711 ERVEKNAQELIEVR
+711 EK
-725 KTQAELKDLETSN
+725 S
-738 KEIDKILK
+738 
-746 GKTPKVIKKEKKD
+746 
-759 IVATY
+759 
-764 KEKREETLKKIKQ
+764 EE
-777 EQKDKRLNI
+777 
-786 DILEKEEELLMKDLS
+786 
-801 ELIEMDVSQIKE
+801 DVQTI
-813 GVKFSSL
+813 GV
-820 DVELQEIYN
+820 
-829 RIDYIRK
+829 
-836 IRNTPKTTSQP
+836 
-847 TPEKKEEEPLK
+847 
-858 LDFIDK
+858 
-864 TELEYKE
+864 
-871 KQRKLKEAL
+871 
-880 FNIRE
+880 
-885 LQAEIASREIKK
+885 
-897 EKTESDIE
+897 
-905 TITYYQNLIEDLQQK
+905 YQNALDSLQQK

-946 QKDTNSFTSKF
+946 KQDTNSFTSKF

-969 AIGEAQTAGNI
+969 AIGDAQTAGNI

-1004 AELTKTILSVGNNV
+1004 AELTKTIFSIGNNV

-1131 LNEMAN
+1131 LNEMVN

-1166 QKTEW
+1166 EKTEW

-1214 DGETAKK
+1214 DSETAKK

-1356 KSAITEALSSSLGE
+1356 KDSIKEALSSSLGE
-1370 AAYNADWDS
+1370 AAYNADWAS